1 MTNYNYDELNK
12 DSNELIDRKVDLMCK
27 MHVLLMTMMSAQE
40 MLIMNSLKDGDV
52 ISEFSLK
59 METMKANIEAI
70 ANVMSRL
77 YHLFFLHDGNAPDI
91 EEVQKR
97 MDAELIKFKEHA
109 ARMSEVTDEI
119 DRMMKS

>member
-27 MHVLLMTMMSAQE
+27 LHVLLMTMMSAQE

-77 YHLFFLHDGNAPDI
+77 YNLFFLHAGNAPDI
-91 EEVQKR
+91 EEVQTR

>member
-27 MHVLLMTMMSAQE
+27 LHVLLMTMMSAQE

-77 YHLFFLHDGNAPDI
+77 YHLFFL
-91 EEVQKR
+91 
-97 MDAELIKFKEHA
+97 
-109 ARMSEVTDEI
+109 
-119 DRMMKS
+119 